1 MVSANRP
8 KGSKKKYT
16 PFSKGDSMFV
26 EIAVVAAAY
35 VAGTVSPAV
44 GRKIKAFV
52 DKEEVAAKADVSKAE
67 ADVKADVKKL

>member
-1 MVSANRP
+1 
-8 KGSKKKYT
+8 
-16 PFSKGDSMFV
+16 MFV

-52 DKEEVAAKADVSKAE
+52 DKEIAAAKADVFKAE